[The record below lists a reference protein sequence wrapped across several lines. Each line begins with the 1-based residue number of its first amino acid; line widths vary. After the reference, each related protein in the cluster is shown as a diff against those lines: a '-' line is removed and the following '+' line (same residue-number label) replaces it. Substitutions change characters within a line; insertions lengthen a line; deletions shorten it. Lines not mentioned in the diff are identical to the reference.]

1 MARAPRF
8 SVSSTTAYETCPRR
22 YRFGYLDR
30 VKVDR
35 GLAPQHWRFGSVV
48 HAGLEAAYKRHRE
61 AGTDDRLDHAVPVA
75 LEAVRAS
82 WVSEA
87 MPDDPAELTRAETIV
102 ADDLA
107 ATRLAPRDI
116 LGVEHWFT
124 TKTDDGL
131 TVGGAAD
138 LVVRADRTTVEIR
151 DHKVTT
157 HTRSAEQL
165 AGDFQLGVYGW
176 FALRTWPWA
185 EQVVVAHHYPIT
197 RELVRIPLDDAW
209 IGRSMERLQGVAH
222 LTLADAD
229 FAPVPGDHC
238 SNCVY
243 IDLCDA
249 AVRPS

>member
-1 MARAPRF
+1 MARSPRF

-35 GLAPQHWRFGSVV
+35 GLAPQHWRFGTVV
-48 HAGLEAAYKRHRE
+48 HAGLEAAYKEHR
-61 AGTDDRLDHAVPVA
+61 ATGTDDRLDHAVPLA
-75 LEAVRAS
+75 LEAVRSS
-82 WVSEA
+82 WASEA
-87 MPDDPAELTRAETIV
+87 MPDDPAELARAEQIV
-102 ADDLA
+102 TDDLA

-138 LVVRADRTTVEIR
+138 LVVRADPTTVEIR
-151 DHKVTT
+151 DHKVTRY
-157 HTRSAEQL
+157 TRSAEEL

-176 FALRTWPWA
+176 FARRTWPWA
-185 EQVVVAHHYPIT
+185 DHVVVAHHYPIT

-209 IGRSMERLQGVAH
+209 ITRSMQRLRGVAH
-222 LTLADAD
+222 LTLADTE
-229 FAPVPGDHC
+229 FAPVPGEHC
-238 SNCVY
+238 GSCVY
-243 IDLCDA
+243 VDLCDA
-249 AVRPS
+249 AERAS

>member
-1 MARAPRF
+1 MARAPRY

-48 HAGLEAAYKRHRE
+48 HAGLEAAYKEHRE
-61 AGTDDRLDHAVPVA
+61 SGTSDDLTHAVPIA
-75 LEAVRAS
+75 LEALRAAWVR
-82 WVSEA
+82 EA
-87 MPDDPAELTRAETIV
+87 MPDDPAEIARADEIVTTDLT
-102 ADDLA
+102 

-116 LGVEHWFT
+116 LGVEFWFNA
-124 TKTDDGL
+124 KTDDGL

-138 LVVRADRTTVEIR
+138 LVVRADRHTVEIR

-176 FALRTWPWA
+176 FALRTWTWA
-185 EQVVVAHHYPIT
+185 SNVVVAHHYPIT
-197 RELVRIPLDDAW
+197 RELVRIPLTSDW
-209 IGRSMERLQGVAH
+209 IAHSMERLQGVA
-222 LTLADAD
+222 LQALADD
-229 FAPVPGDHC
+229 TFAPVPGEHC
-238 SNCVY
+238 SHCVY
-243 IDLCDA
+243 LDLCDA
-249 AVRPS
+249 AQRP